1 MVIVMLDSDWVYVE
15 TVQKR
20 VRTIK
25 VDAET
30 RSVEVF
36 DLDLGCSL
44 KFNADPEVD
53 LEKIKR
59 AKIYLATVKVYKAEF
74 TWELERQMVESALGS
89 YEELKRVRAFKES
102 GAKPT
107 RFDLIALQH

>member
-1 MVIVMLDSDWVYVE
+1 MLDSDWKYVE

-25 VDAET
+25 VDFEN
-30 RSVEVF
+30 RRVDVF
-36 DLDLGCSL
+36 DLELGSSVN
-44 KFNADPEVD
+44 FNAEQTVD

-59 AKIYLATVKVYKAEF
+59 AKIYLATVKIYKAEF
-74 TWELERQMVESALGS
+74 TEQLERQMIESALGNS
-89 YEELKRVRAFKES
+89 EQLKQVQAFKES

-107 RFDLIALQH
+107 RFDLIRLDH

>member
-1 MVIVMLDSDWVYVE
+1 MLESDWKYVE

-25 VDAET
+25 VDFEN
-30 RSVEVF
+30 RRVEVF

-44 KFNADPEVD
+44 NFNADQKVNI
-53 LEKIKR
+53 EKIKR
-59 AKIYLATVKVYKAEF
+59 AKMYIATVKIYKAEF
-74 TWELERQMVESALGS
+74 TEELERQMIEAVLNNPM
-89 YEELKRVRAFKES
+89 ELKRVQAFKES

-107 RFDLIALQH
+107 RYDLIELHH